1 MAGAAKSDAVLEGA
15 VDVARAALLD
25 VAEVDAV
32 GAHLS
37 SSVDGERLVTHR
49 FACTS
54 SAYVGWQWVVTVTR
68 APRAKTAT
76 VCESALV
83 PGEGSLL
90 SPAWVPYA
98 ERLAPGDLGPSDVL
112 PYQGEDPYLVQ
123 GFEATGEEEVDSVA
137 IFELGLGRRRVLSDV
152 GRAAAAQRWFD
163 GANGPSSEHAAKS
176 AGRCATCGYFLPMAG
191 ALRSMF
197 GVCASEWSPADG
209 RVIALGFGCGAH
221 SETDVA
227 APRPIIVPPPIVD
240 ELAVHPL

>member
-1 MAGAAKSDAVLEGA
+1 MAAAAKSDAVLEGA
-15 VDVARAALLD
+15 VEIARSALLE
-25 VAEVDAV
+25 VAQADAV
-32 GAHLS
+32 GEHLGAS
-37 SSVDGERLVTHR
+37 GDGDRLVTHR

-54 SAYVGWQWVVTVTR
+54 TGYVGWQWAVTVTR

-83 PGEGSLL
+83 PGAGALL

-112 PYQGEDPYLVQ
+112 PYQGDDPNLVQ
-123 GFEATGEEEVDSVA
+123 GFEATGEEDTDAVA

-163 GANGPSSEHAAKS
+163 GVNGPSSDHAAK
-176 AGRCATCGYFLPMAG
+176 AVGRCATCGYFVAMAG
-191 ALRSMF
+191 ALRSVF

-209 RVIALGFGCGAH
+209 RVVALGFGCGAH

-227 APRPIIVPPPIVD
+227 VPRPLVVPPPLVD